1 MHGLEVRSYK
11 VHVSPGHL
19 KSGMSKRLL
28 QMEDGA
34 AAPEI
39 VYRECMMECVERAT
53 WRGILLNCHF
63 RTAASALPFQR
74 VQLVQDVLQIVQLL
88 AGFGQFSF

>member
-1 MHGLEVRSYK
+1 MFPPKAPFDRIGQDFSTKAGRELFREERYALMHGLEVRSYK

-39 VYRECMMECVERAT
+39 VYRECMMECVERFWAK
-53 WRGILLNCHF
+53 
-63 RTAASALPFQR
+63 
-74 VQLVQDVLQIVQLL
+74 
-88 AGFGQFSF
+88 